1 MTKDVIELNHPV
13 LEHKLAQLRDKSTDS
28 AKFRSLMDQIS
39 LLLAY
44 KAFEN
49 IETDAVSIDAP
60 NGSAHGNVI
69 KEENHA
75 LISILRA
82 GNGMLKGFLDVL
94 PLAKV
99 GHVGL
104 YREPTTYIPIEYYFK
119 MPTNIENMNSYV
131 LDPMLATG
139 HSAVAAISR
148 VKDVCK
154 APITYVCVLASP
166 EGISYF
172 QEHHPDVR
180 IFTAKIDECL
190 NEHKYIVPGLGD
202 AGDRIYGTF

>member
-1 MTKDVIELNHPV
+1 MTKSIIELNHPV
-13 LEHKLAQLRDKSTDS
+13 LAHKLAQLRDKKTDS
-28 AKFRSLMDQIS
+28 AKFRAVMDQIS

-44 KAFEN
+44 KAFED
-49 IETDAVSIDAP
+49 IETESVTIDAP
-60 NGSAHGNVI
+60 NGSTQEQI
-69 KEENHA
+69 ILEENYA

-82 GNGMLKGFLDVL
+82 GNGMLQGFLDVL

-119 MPTNIENMNSYV
+119 MPKNIASMNSFV

-148 VKDVCK
+148 LKDVCN
-154 APITYVCVLASP
+154 AQISYVCILASP
-166 EGISYF
+166 EGIAYF
-172 QEHHPDVR
+172 QEHHPDVQ
-180 IFTAKIDECL
+180 IYTAKIDKCL
-190 NEHKYIVPGLGD
+190 NDNKYIVPGLGD